1 MFFTHEKVKDYLFVY
16 HVRKRQDYS
25 EGDQLLD
32 TQNII
37 SRFRAN
43 LVIAGV
49 EPFEEDNWSHLIIGN
64 TQFVVIGQC
73 GRCQMIGIDQDTGTK
88 TNEPLMSLSAYCTGK
103 VPMEAK
109 KSLIGA
115 LYCLHFGVFLTECSS
130 RIDPAP
136 CLHVQKLP
144 FFVDLSRPAEFSLNH
159 TINMYLTS
167 EDGISLGVWHTVP
180 ASQWK
185 EAQGKDLSWYQN
197 TLSDGNPVFI
207 YLHGNTGTRAAPHRV
222 GVAKVLSTLGYHVLV
237 PDYRGFGDSTGEPTE
252 AGLTTDA
259 LYLYNWVKARS
270 GNSLVVI
277 WGHSLGT
284 GLKKMRS
291 PILFLHAKDD
301 HLAPIQFTQEYTDK
315 EEVVLWM
322 NTVGPYHNRQETYKY
337 FSLPFCAGSKK
348 TISHY
353 HETLGEALQ
362 GVELEFSGL
371 DIKFKDE
378 VMQTTYCEIDL
389 DKAKR
394 DAFVYA
400 IKNHYWY
407 QMYIDDLPIWGI
419 VGEADENG
427 EDHYLW
433 TYKKLE
439 IGFNGNRIVDV
450 NLTSEGKVKLVPNTR
465 IAMSY
470 SVKWKKSD
478 VKFEDRF
485 DKYLDPSFFQH
496 RIHWFS
502 IFNSFMMVIFLVG
515 LVSMILMRTLRKDYA
530 RYSKEE
536 EMDDMDRDLG
546 DEYGWKQVHGD
557 VFRPSSHPLIF
568 SSLIGSGCQIFSVSL
583 IVIIVAMVE
592 DLYTERG
599 SMLSTAIFVYAATSP
614 VNGYFG
620 GSLYAKQ
627 GGRRWIKQMFIGA
640 FMIPAMVCG
649 TAFFINFIAIYYH
662 ASRAIPFGTM
672 VAVCCICFFVILP
685 LNLVGTILG
694 RNLSGQPNF
703 PCRVNAVPR
712 PIPEK
717 KWFMEPAVIVCLGG
731 ILPFGSIF
739 IEMYFIFT
747 SFWAYKIYYVYGF
760 MMLVLVILCIVTVC
774 VTIVCTYFL
783 LNAEDYRWQWT
794 SFLSA
799 ASTAVYVYMYSFY
812 YYFFKTK
819 MYGLFQTSFYF
830 GYMAVFST
838 ALGIMC
844 GAVGYM
850 GTSAFVRKIYTN
862 VKID

>member
-1 MFFTHEKVKDYLFVY
+1 
-16 HVRKRQDYS
+16 Q
-25 EGDQLLD
+25 
-32 TQNII
+32 
-37 SRFRAN
+37 
-43 LVIAGV
+43 
-49 EPFEEDNWSHLIIGN
+49 
-64 TQFVVIGQC
+64 
-73 GRCQMIGIDQDTGTK
+73 
-88 TNEPLMSLSAYCTGK
+88 
-103 VPMEAK
+103 
-109 KSLIGA
+109 
-115 LYCLHFGVFLTECSS
+115 
-130 RIDPAP
+130 
-136 CLHVQKLP
+136 
-144 FFVDLSRPAEFSLNH
+144 
-159 TINMYLTS
+159 
-167 EDGISLGVWHTVP
+167 
-180 ASQWK
+180 
-185 EAQGKDLSWYQN
+185 YQ
-197 TLSDGNPVFI
+197 
-207 YLHGNTGTRAAPHRV
+207 
-222 GVAKVLSTLGYHVLV
+222 
-237 PDYRGFGDSTGEPTE
+237 
-252 AGLTTDA
+252 
-259 LYLYNWVKARS
+259 
-270 GNSLVVI
+270 
-277 WGHSLGT
+277 
-284 GLKKMRS
+284 
-291 PILFLHAKDD
+291 
-301 HLAPIQFTQEYTDK
+301 DK

-337 FSLPFCAGSKK
+337 FSLPFCVGSKK
-348 TISHY
+348 SISHY

-371 DIKFKDE
+371 DIKFKDD
-378 VMQTTYCEIDL
+378 VMPGTYCEIDL
-389 DKAKR
+389 DKEKR

-427 EDHYLW
+427 EDYYLW

-450 NLTSEGKVKLVPNTR
+450 NLTSEGKVKLVPNTK
-465 IAMSY
+465 IQMSY

-496 RIHWFS
+496 R
-502 IFNSFMMVIFLVG
+502 
-515 LVSMILMRTLRKDYA
+515 
-530 RYSKEE
+530 
-536 EMDDMDRDLG
+536 DRDLG

-568 SSLIGSGCQIFSVSL
+568 SSLIGSGCQIFAVSL
-583 IVIIVAMVE
+583 IVIIVAMIE

-620 GSLYAKQ
+620 GSLYARQ

-640 FMIPAMVCG
+640 FLIPAMVCG

-774 VTIVCTYFL
+774 VTIV
-783 LNAEDYRWQWT
+783 QWT

-799 ASTAVYVYMYSFY
+799 ASTAIYVYMYSFY

-844 GAVGYM
+844 GAIGYM